1 MNVHYP
7 ENRLFDSTDD
17 SVVES
22 RLHLRTL
29 GPKYPPHNSN
39 APLFEG
45 LDFAG
50 LMAVAVIT
58 LGPLAAYSFGMGAY
72 SVAL

>member
-1 MNVHYP
+1 MNVHHP

-22 RLHLRTL
+22 RLHPLRTL
-29 GPKYPPHNSN
+29 GPKYPPHNSS

-45 LDFAG
+45 LDAAG
-50 LMAVAVIT
+50 LVAAAVIT
-58 LGPLAAYSFGMGAY
+58 LGPLAAYSFGMGA
-72 SVAL
+72 